1 MITKNKIVRIKKM
14 NSKYYNKLTI
24 VTDVIDSQYKLFID
38 RGENLY
44 LFSDL
49 EDYSGSQTPQ
59 LVNRIIKD
67 NQKEW

>member
-1 MITKNKIVRIKKM
+1 MITKNKIVRIKKT

-49 EDYSGSQTPQ
+49 EDYSENQTPQ
-59 LVNRIIKD
+59 LVNRIIKE
-67 NQKEW
+67 NQKQW